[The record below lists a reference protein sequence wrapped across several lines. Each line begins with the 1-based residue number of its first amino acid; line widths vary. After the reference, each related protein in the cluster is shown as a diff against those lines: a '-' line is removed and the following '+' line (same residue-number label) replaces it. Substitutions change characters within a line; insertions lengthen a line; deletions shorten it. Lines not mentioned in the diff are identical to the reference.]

1 MISRKSVCCRRG
13 PAAAHAQTTT
23 LPGAYKSRETRDA
36 SQSRSR
42 RVSRCREQRA
52 GESPPEPTPNKRSV
66 FVLFSLFTDH
76 INKLIPS
83 NMPVERMRMKPWIEK
98 KIESNSISGL
108 SWVDKDKK
116 IFSIP
121 WKHAAR
127 HGWEMEKDA
136 VLFKQ
141 WAIHTGKHVEG
152 QECDPKTW
160 KANFRCAMNSL
171 PDIEEVKEKSVHK
184 GHQAVRVF
192 RMLPATPKS
201 RDKRC
206 KAKETKARRKNSRIK
221 KEEDEEYSDVVMHES
236 MQQSAP
242 STQENT
248 VDSTV
253 PTDTLVFP
261 LWPLSEVPDWSCSL
275 EIESAF
281 PNYCSHQFE
290 VSPEHSSDY
299 DYTENI
305 VQICQQLEK
314 DPHCRMG
321 SLDGT
326 GFLSNEACTS
336 PGSHWSESS
345 SVDELEETP
354 QYLTLGTDMAP
365 ATDNIW
371 RSFQQS

>member
-1 MISRKSVCCRRG
+1 
-13 PAAAHAQTTT
+13 
-23 LPGAYKSRETRDA
+23 
-36 SQSRSR
+36 
-42 RVSRCREQRA
+42 
-52 GESPPEPTPNKRSV
+52 
-66 FVLFSLFTDH
+66 
-76 INKLIPS
+76 
-83 NMPVERMRMKPWIEK
+83 MPVERMRMKPWIEK
-98 KIESNSISGL
+98 KIESNSICGL
-108 SWVDKDKK
+108 SWVDRDKK

-136 VLFKQ
+136 ILFKQ

-192 RMLPATPKS
+192 RMLPPSPKS
-201 RDKRC
+201 RDKGC
-206 KAKETKARRKNSRIK
+206 KGKETKARKKNSRIK
-221 KEEDEEYSDVVMHES
+221 KEEYEEHSDAPLPES
-236 MQQSAP
+236 MQQGVP

-253 PTDTLVFP
+253 QTDMLGFP
-261 LWPLSEVPDWSCSL
+261 LLPLSDVPDWSCFSNN
-275 EIESAF
+275 F
-281 PNYCSHQFE
+281 CPRFE

-299 DYTENI
+299 DLAEDI

-321 SLDGT
+321 GCDGT
-326 GFLSNEACTS
+326 GLLGNEACTS
-336 PGSHWSESS
+336 PGSLWSESS

-354 QYLTLGTDMAP
+354 QYLTLGTERTP
-365 ATDNIW
+365 ATDSIW
-371 RSFQQS
+371 GSVFQQS